1 MKMRLHQQ
9 QSGVVSAVPLP
20 CGQHKVQKPYRS
32 HLLSTKKRD
41 QRLNASTEG
50 QSVHYVSVLHL
61 NRSLPA
67 DQVFAAGFLANTSSL
82 VNRTL
87 MPALLGGAGTEHAR
101 LHTQFPA
108 EAQTLMQ

>member
-9 QSGVVSAVPLP
+9 QSGVVLAVPLP

-32 HLLSTKKRD
+32 HLLS
-41 QRLNASTEG
+41 
-50 QSVHYVSVLHL
+50 
-61 NRSLPA
+61 A

-87 MPALLGGAGTEHAR
+87 MLALLGGAGTEHAR
-101 LHTQFPA
+101 LHTQFP
-108 EAQTLMQ
+108 